1 MVLGIELGST
11 RIKAALTDEK
21 GIVLA
26 QGSCEWENKL
36 EDGIWTYSYEEI
48 RSGLQACYASLK
60 ADYKSKSGEILT
72 DIAAIGVSAMMHGFI
87 ALDKQNKPLAPF
99 KTWRCNDAENEAK
112 ELTKIFNFPIPA
124 RWTVAHLFKAVK
136 ENKSFLPEIA
146 TVTTLAGYVHILLTG
161 QRVLGIGDASGVFPV
176 DGNTKDYDLRLIE
189 IFNNL
194 IKKKSNKNVY
204 GILPKVRCAGAF
216 AGNLTESGAHLL
228 DKDGDL
234 KSGALTCPPEG
245 DAGTGMVATNSV
257 KPLTGNVSAGTSIF
271 SMAVLEKPLGKIY
284 DGVDVVTTPAGA
296 PVAMVHCN
304 NCSSEINAW
313 TELFAEVCGTD
324 KNELYERLFKLS
336 LKGDADCG
344 GVIACNYLSGENL
357 TEVTKGTPF
366 VARSAQSK
374 FNLANFM
381 RAQLYSAFAT
391 LKIGNDNFVN
401 REGIK
406 TAVYYAHGGLFK
418 TEGVC
423 QKYLAAAL
431 NTPVSVMTTAG
442 EGGAWGIALLA
453 GYAAYGNSPLEEYLE
468 KVIFINGAQK
478 VVKPDGK
485 IVKGFSAYVKKLKK
499 AIKAE
504 KIFRKV

>member
-1 MVLGIELGST
+1 MGST
-11 RIKAALTDEK
+11 RIKAVLTDEK

-26 QGSCEWENKL
+26 QGSYEWENKL
-36 EDGIWTYSYEEI
+36 VDGIWTYSYDEI
-48 RSGLQACYASLK
+48 QGGLQACYASLK
-60 ADYKSKSGEILT
+60 TAYKSKTGGILT
-72 DIAAIGVSAMMHGFI
+72 GIAAIGVSAMMHGFI

-99 KTWRCNDAENEAK
+99 KTWRCGDAENEAK
-112 ELTKIFNFPIPA
+112 ELTKIFNFPVPA
-124 RWTVAHLFKAVK
+124 RWTVAHLYKAIK
-136 ENKSFLPEIA
+136 ENKDFLPQIE

-176 DGNTKDYDLRLIE
+176 DGNKKDYDSKLIDK
-189 IFNNL
+189 FNSL
-194 IKKKSNKNVY
+194 IKSKFNKNVRN
-204 GILPKVRCAGAF
+204 ILPKVLCAGEF
-216 AGNLTESGAHLL
+216 AGNLTEQGARLL
-228 DKDGDL
+228 DKDGYL

-284 DGVDVVTTPAGA
+284 EGVDVVTTPAGA

-313 TELFAEVCGTD
+313 TELFAEVCEVD

-344 GVIACNYLSGENL
+344 GLVACNYLSGENL
-357 TEVTKGTPF
+357 TEVTRGTPF
-366 VARSAQSK
+366 IARSAESR

-406 TAVYYAHGGLFK
+406 IAKYYAHGGLFK

-423 QKYLAAAL
+423 QKYLAGAL
-431 NTPVSVMTTAG
+431 NTPVSVMNTAG
-442 EGGAWGIALLA
+442 EGGAWGMAILA
-453 GYAAYGNSPLEEYLE
+453 GFAAYGNLPLEEYLE
-468 KVIFINGAQK
+468 KVIFANSVQK

-485 IVKGFSAYVKKLKK
+485 TVKGFNAYVKKLKK

-504 KIFRKV
+504 KIFQKV